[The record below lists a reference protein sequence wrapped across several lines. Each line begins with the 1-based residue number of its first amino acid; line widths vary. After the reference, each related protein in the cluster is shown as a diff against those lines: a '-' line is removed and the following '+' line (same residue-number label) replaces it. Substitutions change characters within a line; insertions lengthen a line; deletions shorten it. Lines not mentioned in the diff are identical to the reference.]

1 MTNCRRISV
10 SLTPEMERKVMEI
23 RKTDEYCRS
32 SVAEILRMLI
42 ERGLS
47 ASAERQNAV
56 ERRCKGNMT
65 ETLNDVQAIS
75 GTC

>member
-1 MTNCRRISV
+1 MTNCKRISV

-47 ASAERQNAV
+47 AERQNAA

>member
-42 ERGLS
+42 EHGLS
-47 ASAERQNAV
+47 TERKND
-56 ERRCKGNMT
+56 EKG
-65 ETLNDVQAIS
+65 
-75 GTC
+75 